1 VTTKDG
7 KIVGTTKVVDAGDPA
22 VRWNLVV
29 LGDGYR
35 ESELAQYA
43 ADVKSLVDKLLR
55 STPFSS
61 LRQAINVFRVDV
73 ASTDSGADDPT
84 SCGGTGATP
93 ATYFDAT
100 FCSGGIERL
109 LVVNNATAFAVARA
123 RVPQW
128 HMIIVAVNST
138 KFGGSG
144 GGVAVYSRATDADEV
159 ALHEMGHTAFGL
171 ADEYEYLKGCG
182 KETDRN
188 RHPAGE
194 PAQPNV
200 TTSVDRAGLKW
211 RDLVTAATP
220 VPTTTNP
227 DCSKCD
233 PRTSPPAGVPLI
245 AVGAFEGADSYHCGA
260 YRPQFTCRMRQLDQQ
275 YCAVCARRIRQVLN
289 PFLPTIAEVN
299 GRLKFLRVHDVGG
312 GFGPPSDFLDVEV
325 VVQLDTEPGRSFGF
339 QLRDNGSEAA
349 HKGMLDALRTA
360 FAHNHPVRLDY
371 RRTGIDNGVLIRVAD
386 LP

>member
-1 VTTKDG
+1 VTTEDG
-7 KIVGTTKVVDAGDPA
+7 RVVGTTKVVDAGDPA

-35 ESELAQYA
+35 ETELTQYE
-43 ADVKSLVDKLLR
+43 ADVKSLADKLLR
-55 STPFSS
+55 SAPFSS

-73 ASTDSGADDPT
+73 ASTDSGADDPVK
-84 SCGGTGATP
+84 CGGTGATP

-100 FCSGGIERL
+100 FCSGGTDRL
-109 LVVNNATAFAVARA
+109 LVVDNATAFAVASA
-123 RVPQW
+123 QVPQW
-128 HMIIVAVNST
+128 HMVVVAVNST

-182 KETDRN
+182 LETDRD

-200 TTSVDRAGLKW
+200 TTTVDRAKLKW
-211 RDLVTAATP
+211 RDLVASTTP

-233 PRTSPPAGVPLI
+233 PRTSPPAGVPLT
-245 AVGAFEGADSYHCGA
+245 AVGAFEGAHSYHCGA
-260 YRPQFTCRMRQLDQQ
+260 YRPQFTCRMRVLGQS
-275 YCAVCARRIRQVLN
+275 YCAVCTRRIRQVLN
-289 PFLPTIAEVN
+289 PFLPTVAEVG
-299 GRLKFLRVHDVGG
+299 GRLKFLRVHEVGS

-339 QLRDNGSEAA
+339 QLRDDASGTTRR
-349 HKGMLDALRTA
+349 GMLDVLRTA
-360 FAHNHPVRLDY
+360 FNRNRQVRLDY
-371 RRTGIDNGVLIRVAD
+371 RRTGIDNGILIRVAD